1 MVKAI
6 VDAPV
11 NPIAIQVVILKALE
25 TPLDPSRRKNRRI
38 EILISPVAT
47 TKRSSIVKMSCL

>member
-1 MVKAI
+1 
-6 VDAPV
+6 
-11 NPIAIQVVILKALE
+11 VVILKALE

-47 TKRSSIVKMSCL
+47 TKISSIVKMSCL